1 MEEIKQEQETKEE
14 IKQPT
19 IDLTDIHSKLDKLTS
34 DNEILKKEI
43 LNLKNTQV
51 NVTPV
56 DTPKK
61 HEINYKLWKGV
72 F

>member
-1 MEEIKQEQETKEE
+1 MEEIKQEIETKEVKE
-14 IKQPT
+14 SS
-19 IDLTDIHSKLDKLTS
+19 IDLSEIHTKLDKLTS

-43 LNLKNTQV
+43 INLKNTQV

-56 DTPKK
+56 ENPKK

>member
-1 MEEIKQEQETKEE
+1 MEEIKQEQETKEVKE
-14 IKQPT
+14 ST
-19 IDLTDIHSKLDKLTS
+19 IDLSEIHTKLDKLTS

-43 LNLKNTQV
+43 LNLKNVQV

-56 DTPKK
+56 ENPKK

>member
-1 MEEIKQEQETKEE
+1 MEEIKQEQETKES
-14 IKQPT
+14 T
-19 IDLTDIHSKLDKLTS
+19 IDLTEIHTKLDKLTN

-43 LNLKNTQV
+43 VNLKNTQV
-51 NVTPV
+51 NVTPEV
-56 DTPKK
+56 QPKK

>member
-19 IDLTDIHSKLDKLTS
+19 IDLTDIHSKLDKLTN

-56 DTPKK
+56 ENPKK

>member
-1 MEEIKQEQETKEE
+1 MEEIKQEQETKEVKESTIGLTE
-14 IKQPT
+14 IHT
-19 IDLTDIHSKLDKLTS
+19 KLDKLTS

-43 LNLKNTQV
+43 INLKNTQV

-56 DTPKK
+56 ESPKK

>member
-1 MEEIKQEQETKEE
+1 MEEIKQEQETKEVKE
-14 IKQPT
+14 ST
-19 IDLTDIHSKLDKLTS
+19 IDLAEIHTKLDKLTS

-43 LNLKNTQV
+43 INLKNVQV
-51 NVTPV
+51 NVTPEV
-56 DTPKK
+56 QPKK